1 MKRFVLAATFCAAL
15 AAPTWAMDI
24 DGFSGRFGVA
34 IINNESVL
42 GTVSPVV
49 NTLGGS
55 MIITFKKGFFL
66 GLEPTLDLY
75 WTNYEYFE
83 GRAVPTEPTERG
95 EGNNAFVLGFLLD
108 IPLTATFK
116 ITDRISA
123 ATSIGPAFVLRAPF
137 AADTATENE
146 TLMTANLSAISSYLW
161 SSGRWFYPSA
171 SLRFHV
177 FLQQNFT
184 FALGVRGS
192 LPVFNAWTDNPNF
205 WDEGI
210 LHITMAMLV
219 GLE

>member
-1 MKRFVLAATFCAAL
+1 MKRTVLAAMFCAAAL
-15 AAPTWAMDI
+15 VMPRAMDI

-34 IINNESVL
+34 VINNQSDPI
-42 GTVSPVV
+42 PVIPRL

-55 MIITFKKGFFL
+55 MMVSFAPDFFL
-66 GLEPTLDLY
+66 SLQPGLDLY
-75 WTNYEYFE
+75 WTNYKWFE
-83 GRAVPTEPTERG
+83 DRAVPTESETG
-95 EGNNAFVLGFLLD
+95 DGNNAFILGFILD
-108 IPLTATFK
+108 IPLTATF
-116 ITDRISA
+116 DFNERFGA
-123 ATSIGPAFVLRAPF
+123 AVALGPSFVLRVPF
-137 AADTATENE
+137 ANDDTAGSEDA
-146 TLMTANLSAISSYLW
+146 MAANLDSIASYLW

-184 FALGVRGS
+184 FAFGVRGS

-210 LHITMAMLV
+210 LHITMAMLI

>member
-1 MKRFVLAATFCAAL
+1 MKRFVLVATLCTVAVIS
-15 AAPTWAMDI
+15 PWAMDI
-24 DGFSGRFGVA
+24 DGASGRFGVA

-55 MIITFKKGFFL
+55 MIISFKKGFFL
-66 GLEPTLDLY
+66 GLEPALDLY

-83 GRAVPTEPTERG
+83 GRAVPTEDIRG
-95 EGNNAFVLGFLLD
+95 EGNNVFILGFILD
-108 IPLTATFK
+108 LPLTATFEF
-116 ITDRISA
+116 TERLGVA
-123 ATSIGPAFVLRAPF
+123 VALGPSFVLRAPF
-137 AADTATENE
+137 ANDDTVGTEDE
-146 TLMTANLSAISSYLW
+146 MAANLASISSYFW

-184 FALGVRGS
+184 FAFGVRGS